1 MGSLNFDLK
10 FNVDKSIGSVI
21 SALLISFEPAF
32 FFIHIHE
39 EKKIKHSPVNFCFHK
54 KISCDLLYFGS
65 WLNCFHPFTTTVHFD
80 TKVNIEMRY
89 KLFKILVLEVVK
101 IWKLVDIR

>member
-32 FFIHIHE
+32 FFIHIHK
-39 EKKIKHSPVNFCFHK
+39 EKNKAQSNEFLFSQ

-89 KLFKILVLEVVK
+89 KLRRILVLEVVK